1 MCLLLIAN
9 KIHPDYKL
17 IVAANRD
24 EFYSRPT
31 TPAEFWKDHPGLLA
45 GKDLEAGGTWLG
57 ITKSGRFSA
66 ITNFRDFH
74 NPIKENAPSR
84 GKLTTDFLLGDQDR
98 PTYTKSLQENSADY
112 NGFNLIYGIKDDLC
126 YYSNQTNL
134 EIKLEKGIYG
144 ISNAMLDTP
153 WYKVKKSKKRFAE
166 IIKEEKSLIESL
178 FGLMNDKETADDKSL
193 PDTGIGKESEK
204 ALSSIFIKTE
214 KYGTRCTTVL
224 LIDKNDKVNF
234 IEMTYHPEGDNY
246 SGVKYDFVING

>member
-24 EFYSRPT
+24 EFYSRPAL
-31 TPAEFWKDHPGLLA
+31 PADFWKNHPDLLA

-66 ITNFRDFH
+66 LTNFRNFH

-84 GKLTTDFLLGDQDR
+84 GKLTTGFLMGDKDSK
-98 PTYTKSLQENSADY
+98 TYTKSLQENAADY
-112 NGFNLIYGIKDDLC
+112 NGFNLVYGIKDDL
-126 YYSNQTNL
+126 YYFSNQTNL

-144 ISNAMLDTP
+144 ISNALLDTP
-153 WYKVKKSKKRFAE
+153 WYKVKKSKKKFAE
-166 IIKEEKSLIESL
+166 IIKEEKNLIENL

-193 PDTGIGKESEK
+193 PDTGLDKEREK
-204 ALSSIFIKTE
+204 ALSPIFIKTPT
-214 KYGTRCTTVL
+214 YGTRCTTIL
-224 LIDKNDKVNF
+224 LIDKNGEVNF
-234 IEMTYHPEGDNY
+234 LEMTYHPEGDKF

>member
-17 IVAANRD
+17 IIAANRD
-24 EFYSRPT
+24 EFYARPAL
-31 TPAEFWKDHPGLLA
+31 PADFWADYPDLLA
-45 GKDLEAGGTWLG
+45 GMDLEAGGTWLG

-84 GKLTTDFLLGDQDR
+84 GKLTTDFLLSNQDSS
-98 PTYTKSLQENSADY
+98 TYTQSLQEGSAIY
-112 NGFNLIYGIKDDLC
+112 NGFNLVYGVKDELC
-126 YYSNQTNL
+126 YFSNQTNL
-134 EIKLEKGIYG
+134 EVKLEKGIYG
-144 ISNAMLDTP
+144 LSNALLDTP

-166 IIKEEKSLIESL
+166 ILKSEENFIEGI
-178 FGLMNDKETADDKSL
+178 FNLMNDKETADDKSL
-193 PDTGIGKESEK
+193 PDTGIGKEREK

-224 LIDKNDKVNF
+224 SIDKNDKINF
-234 IEMTYHPEGDNY
+234 IEMTYHPDRDNY